1 MHDILGREIP
11 EKAVVVVKA
20 SKSTNKKME
29 TGVWLDGYVVSLK
42 NGKPYRRKL
51 SEVFL
56 VERPTKVDRQ
66 MRSDV
71 LRTIRELKNKK
82 HKKTFRILKEGYV
95 YEDEHHNQL
104 LYVGKR
110 EVEIEI
116 QTANGWKILEAKEG
130 RFAVKLN
137 RNQKKV
143 TPDILFYTN
152 IKPPHSSLRCVD
164 SLPLKEIGIK
174 TSAFPEVIVQTT
186 PHEYGGMN
194 DYTTRITLTRLE
206 SKDDTEADM
215 TTDNLEYSQL

>member
-1 MHDILGREIP
+1 MQDILGREIP
-11 EKAVVVVKA
+11 EKSVVVVKA
-20 SKSTNKKME
+20 SKSTKKKME

-42 NGKPYRRKL
+42 NGKLYRRKL
-51 SEVFL
+51 SDVFL
-56 VERPTKVDRQ
+56 VERPTKIDRQ

-71 LRTIRELKNKK
+71 LRTIREQKNKK
-82 HKKTFRILKEGYV
+82 HKKTFRIFKEGYV
-95 YEDEHHNQL
+95 YEDEHYNQL

-116 QTANGWKILEAKEG
+116 QTANGWKILESKEG

-152 IKPPHSSLRCVD
+152 INTPHSNLRCID
-164 SLPLKEIGIK
+164 GLTLKEIGLK

-186 PHEYGGMN
+186 SHEYGGMN
-194 DYTTRITLTRLE
+194 DYTTRITLTRIE
-206 SKDDTEADM
+206 SKDDTDADM

>member
-1 MHDILGREIP
+1 MQDILGREIP

-20 SKSTNKKME
+20 SKSTKKKME

-42 NGKPYRRKL
+42 NGKLYRRKL
-51 SEVFL
+51 SDVFL
-56 VERPTKVDRQ
+56 VERPTKIDRQ

-71 LRTIRELKNKK
+71 LRTIREQKNKK
-82 HKKTFRILKEGYV
+82 RKKTFRIFKEGYV
-95 YEDEHHNQL
+95 YEDEHYNQL

-116 QTANGWKILEAKEG
+116 QTANGWKILESKEG
-130 RFAVKLN
+130 RFAIKLN

-152 IKPPHSSLRCVD
+152 INTPHSNLRCID
-164 SLPLKEIGIK
+164 GLMLKEIGLK

-194 DYTTRITLTRLE
+194 DYTTRITLTRIE
-206 SKDDTEADM
+206 SKDDTDADM